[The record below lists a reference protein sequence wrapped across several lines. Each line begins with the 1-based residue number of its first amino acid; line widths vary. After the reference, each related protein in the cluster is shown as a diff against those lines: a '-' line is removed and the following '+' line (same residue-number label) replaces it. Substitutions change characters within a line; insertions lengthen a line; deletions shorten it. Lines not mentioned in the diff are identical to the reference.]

1 MSNIREIKF
10 NSNDI
15 NNINRSQKR
24 KKIMEENRFITY
36 IKNTIESSIINNQV
50 NENKMIEIYLSD
62 ITEYLNYSFAYYIFA
77 AKSVFYYILNNS
89 NLKVLLTAN
98 NYENTKINYRNAFKF
113 QLLII
118 KHFMDYQLSD
128 MVEIYLNTT
137 IECNNDN
144 QNKQNDLNILNTII
158 ECNKNLLWNTFEDKN
173 LFKLINNKIN
183 DIVNE
188 DLSDITVI
196 TRIHLLYVFKSDDI
210 IFNYLK
216 NLILNKQEEE
226 LNTIITKSFQIQYDI
241 IVNKIL
247 WEYKMDENE
256 DKSENENEDGKMDED
271 ENKK

>member
-15 NNINRSQKR
+15 NIINRNQKR
-24 KKIMEENRFITY
+24 KKIIEENRFITY

-50 NENKMIEIYLSD
+50 NENKMIEAYLSD
-62 ITEYLNYSFAYYIFA
+62 TSEYLNYSFAYYIFA
-77 AKSVFYYILNNS
+77 AKNVFYYILNNS
-89 NLKVLLTAN
+89 NLKVLLTTN

-128 MVEIYLNTT
+128 MVEIYLNN
-137 IECNNDN
+137 IKSDN
-144 QNKQNDLNILNTII
+144 QNKQNDLNILNTIV

-183 DIVNE
+183 DIVNKN
-188 DLSDITVI
+188 LSDITII
-196 TRIHLLYVFKSDDI
+196 TRIHLLYIFKNDDM

-226 LNTIITKSFQIQYDI
+226 LNTIIIKAFQIQYDI
-241 IVNKIL
+241 IDKTL

-256 DKSENENEDGKMDED
+256 DENEDGKMDED
-271 ENKK
+271 GNK